1 MLSVSAA
8 PKVGEAEVF
17 ADAGLEDIR
26 LPYPIQPAN
35 ADRILALLD
44 RVRLSIIVDDVDV
57 ASGWSS
63 AMTRGATDAGCARQG

>member
-1 MLSVSAA
+1 M
-8 PKVGEAEVF
+8 F

-26 LPYPIQPAN
+26 LPYPVQPAN

-63 AMTRGATDAGCARQG
+63 AMTRGATDAGCARQD